1 MRLSCTASRESLH
14 YCDGQSPAMAEDH
27 FRRSIEIAKA
37 QQSMAWELRSAT
49 SLARL
54 YRAQNRGSEAQK
66 MLAEALAKF
75 TEGFETPDLQ
85 AASALLAELRT

>member
-1 MRLSCTASRESLH
+1 
-14 YCDGQSPAMAEDH
+14 MAEDH

-54 YRAQNRGSEAQK
+54 YRGQNRGSEARER
-66 MLAEALAKF
+66 LSEALAKF

-85 AASALLAELRT
+85 AASALLAELGTRKLELDKPDCSSFFSSA